1 MARGPRR
8 FAGVLRFARARCL
21 ATLSMGSQSSVETLD
36 WLAVVR
42 HGESIGNAAAADAE
56 AGGAEVIDIAE
67 RDADV
72 PLSGTGREQATAL
85 GQVLAGYPP
94 CVAVVSPYLRA
105 RQTALAAL
113 AGLKVPVRVDERL
126 RDRELGVLDLLTSHG
141 VAARL
146 SGEAQRRARL
156 GKFYYRPP
164 GGESWAD
171 VLLRLRSLLSE
182 LSAERPGG
190 RVLLAAHEM
199 TVFALRYLLEGL
211 PEPDLLRAA
220 DSTEVPNGSVT
231 AWERDRDGGFTMVLA
246 QEVGHLHATGTP
258 PTADDDAAQQLS

>member
-1 MARGPRR
+1 MSVDLEWV
-8 FAGVLRFARARCL
+8 GVLRHGQSTGNVAREEA
-21 ATLSMGSQSSVETLD
+21 
-36 WLAVVR
+36 
-42 HGESIGNAAAADAE
+42 ESAGAD
-56 AGGAEVIDIAE
+56 VIDIAE

-72 PLSGTGREQATAL
+72 PLSELGEEQAKAA
-85 GQVLAGYPP
+85 GEFLAGRPLDVVVTSTYRRAWDTARLAAPDG
-94 CVAVVSPYLRA
+94 VAVVP
-105 RQTALAAL
+105 
-113 AGLKVPVRVDERL
+113 DERL

-141 VAARL
+141 VRERWPDEL
-146 SGEAQRRARL
+146 RRKRRL

-171 VLLRLRSLLSE
+171 VVLRVRSLLSE
-182 LSAERPGG
+182 LSVERPGG

-220 DSTEVPNGSVT
+220 DATEVPNGSVT

-258 PTADDDAAQQLS
+258 PTADDDAAEQLS

>member
-1 MARGPRR
+1 VSVDLAWV
-8 FAGVLRFARARCL
+8 GVLRHGQSTGNVAREEA
-21 ATLSMGSQSSVETLD
+21 
-36 WLAVVR
+36 
-42 HGESIGNAAAADAE
+42 ESAGAD
-56 AGGAEVIDIAE
+56 VIDIAE

-72 PLSGTGREQATAL
+72 PLTDLGREQAKAAADFLSGRPLDVVVTSTYRRAWDTA
-85 GQVLAGYPP
+85 
-94 CVAVVSPYLRA
+94 R
-105 RQTALAAL
+105 LAAPD
-113 AGLKVPVRVDERL
+113 GVEVVPDERL

-141 VAARL
+141 VRERWPDEL
-146 SGEAQRRARL
+146 RRKRRL

-171 VLLRLRSLLSE
+171 VVLRMRSLLAE
-182 LSAERPGG
+182 LSVQRPGA

-211 PEPDLLRAA
+211 PEPDLLRVAA
-220 DSTEVPNGSVT
+220 GTEIPNGSVT

-246 QEVGHLHATGTP
+246 QEVGHLHATATP

>member
-1 MARGPRR
+1 MNVDLEWV
-8 FAGVLRFARARCL
+8 GVLRHGQSTGNVAREEA
-21 ATLSMGSQSSVETLD
+21 
-36 WLAVVR
+36 
-42 HGESIGNAAAADAE
+42 ESAGAD
-56 AGGAEVIDIAE
+56 VIDIAE

-72 PLSGTGREQATAL
+72 PLTEL
-85 GQVLAGYPP
+85 GQDQAKAAGVFLAEHPLDLVVTSTYRRAWDTARL
-94 CVAVVSPYLRA
+94 AVPDGV
-105 RQTALAAL
+105 TI
-113 AGLKVPVRVDERL
+113 VPDERL

-141 VAARL
+141 VQERWPDEL
-146 SGEAQRRARL
+146 RRKRRL

-171 VLLRLRSLLSE
+171 VVLRLRSVLSE
-182 LSAERPGG
+182 LSAERPGA

-220 DSTEVPNGSVT
+220 DATEVPNGSVT

-246 QEVGHLHATGTP
+246 QEVGHLHATDTP

>member
-1 MARGPRR
+1 
-8 FAGVLRFARARCL
+8 
-21 ATLSMGSQSSVETLD
+21 
-36 WLAVVR
+36 
-42 HGESIGNAAAADAE
+42 
-56 AGGAEVIDIAE
+56 
-67 RDADV
+67 V
-72 PLSGTGREQATAL
+72 P
-85 GQVLAGYPP
+85 
-94 CVAVVSPYLRA
+94 
-105 RQTALAAL
+105 
-113 AGLKVPVRVDERL
+113 DERL

-141 VAARL
+141 VRERWPDEL
-146 SGEAQRRARL
+146 RRKRRL

-171 VLLRLRSLLSE
+171 VVLRMRSLLAE
-182 LSAERPGG
+182 LSVQRPGA

-220 DSTEVPNGSVT
+220 GATEVPNGSVT

-246 QEVGHLHATGTP
+246 QEVGHLHATDTP

>member
-1 MARGPRR
+1 MKVDLDWV
-8 FAGVLRFARARCL
+8 GVLRHGQSTGNVAREEA
-21 ATLSMGSQSSVETLD
+21 
-36 WLAVVR
+36 
-42 HGESIGNAAAADAE
+42 ESAGAD
-56 AGGAEVIDIAE
+56 VIDIAE

-72 PLSGTGREQATAL
+72 PLTDLGREQASAA
-85 GQVLAGYPP
+85 GKFLAGRPP
-94 CVAVVSPYLRA
+94 DVVVTSTYRRA
-105 RQTALAAL
+105 WDTARLAAP
-113 AGLKVPVRVDERL
+113 GGVPIVPDERL

-141 VAARL
+141 VRERWSDEL
-146 SGEAQRRARL
+146 RRKRRL

-171 VLLRLRSLLSE
+171 VVLRVRSLLAE
-182 LSAERPGG
+182 LSAEHAGK

-220 DSTEVPNGSVT
+220 DATEVPNGSVT
-231 AWERDRDGGFTMVLA
+231 AWERDHDGGFTMVLA
-246 QEVGHLHATGTP
+246 QEVGHLRATGTP

>member
-1 MARGPRR
+1 MSVDLEWVA
-8 FAGVLRFARARCL
+8 VLRHGQSTGNVAREEA
-21 ATLSMGSQSSVETLD
+21 
-36 WLAVVR
+36 
-42 HGESIGNAAAADAE
+42 ESAE
-56 AGGAEVIDIAE
+56 ADVIDIAE

-72 PLSGTGREQATAL
+72 PLTDLGRKQAKAAGEFLSERPPDLVVTSTYRRAWDTAL
-85 GQVLAGYPP
+85 LA
-94 CVAVVSPYLRA
+94 
-105 RQTALAAL
+105 
-113 AGLKVPVRVDERL
+113 VPDGVPIVPDERL

-141 VAARL
+141 VEERWPDEL
-146 SGEAQRRARL
+146 RRKRRL

-171 VLLRLRSLLSE
+171 VVLRLRSLMRELSE
-182 LSAERPGG
+182 DHGG
-190 RVLLAAHEM
+190 KRVLLAAHEM

-220 DSTEVPNGSVT
+220 HTTEVPNGSVT

-258 PTADDDAAQQLS
+258 PTADDDAAEQLS

>member
-1 MARGPRR
+1 MNVDLDWV
-8 FAGVLRFARARCL
+8 GVLRHGQSAGNVAREEA
-21 ATLSMGSQSSVETLD
+21 
-36 WLAVVR
+36 
-42 HGESIGNAAAADAE
+42 ESAGAD
-56 AGGAEVIDIAE
+56 VIDIAE

-72 PLSGTGREQATAL
+72 PLTDLGREQAKAAGKFLAERPPDIVITSTYRRTWDTAL
-85 GQVLAGYPP
+85 LAAPDG
-94 CVAVVSPYLRA
+94 VAVVP
-105 RQTALAAL
+105 
-113 AGLKVPVRVDERL
+113 DERL

-141 VAARL
+141 VRERWPDEL
-146 SGEAQRRARL
+146 RRKQRL

-171 VLLRLRSLLSE
+171 VVLRLRSLLTE
-182 LSAERPGG
+182 LSVEHAGK

-220 DSTEVPNGSVT
+220 DATEVPNGSVT
-231 AWERDRDGGFTMVLA
+231 AWERDSDGGFTMVHA
-246 QEVGHLHATGTP
+246 QEVGHLEATDTP

>member
-1 MARGPRR
+1 VSVDLEWV
-8 FAGVLRFARARCL
+8 GVLRHGQSTGNVAREEA
-21 ATLSMGSQSSVETLD
+21 
-36 WLAVVR
+36 
-42 HGESIGNAAAADAE
+42 ESAGAD
-56 AGGAEVIDIAE
+56 VIDIAE

-72 PLSGTGREQATAL
+72 PLTELGEEQAKAA
-85 GQVLAGYPP
+85 GEFLAGRPLDVVVTSTYRRAWDTARLAAPDG
-94 CVAVVSPYLRA
+94 VAVVP
-105 RQTALAAL
+105 
-113 AGLKVPVRVDERL
+113 DERL

-141 VAARL
+141 VRERWPDEL
-146 SGEAQRRARL
+146 RRKRRL

-171 VLLRLRSLLSE
+171 VVLRVRSLLSE

>member
-1 MARGPRR
+1 VNVDLDWV
-8 FAGVLRFARARCL
+8 GVLRHGQSTGNVAREEAE
-21 ATLSMGSQSSVETLD
+21 SV
-36 WLAVVR
+36 
-42 HGESIGNAAAADAE
+42 GAD
-56 AGGAEVIDIAE
+56 VIDIAE

-72 PLSGTGREQATAL
+72 PLTELGRDQAEAAGRLLARRPPDLIVTSTYRRAWDTA
-85 GQVLAGYPP
+85 
-94 CVAVVSPYLRA
+94 R
-105 RQTALAAL
+105 LAAPD
-113 AGLKVPVRVDERL
+113 GVPIVPDERL

-141 VAARL
+141 VREQWPDEL
-146 SGEAQRRARL
+146 RRKRRL

-171 VLLRLRSLLSE
+171 VVLRVRSLLAE
-182 LSAERPGG
+182 LSAERPGA

-220 DSTEVPNGSVT
+220 DATEVPNASVT

-246 QEVGHLHATGTP
+246 QEVGHLHATDTP
-258 PTADDDAAQQLS
+258 PTEDDDAAEQLS